1 MSRISW
7 LDSCYKDRII
17 PDCRSRIFPGNGSTC
32 PHALIRSSLISAK
45 VRTLSPHYFVCCST
59 PYVSRVWCGCIDANC
74 AGRNAIGLESVTQ
87 GLARATS
94 HRVLS
99 PAAGTSPRYSVPF
112 FQNIAQ
118 DLRLG
123 EHILQCAFSVP
134 EIAKASNFSLL
145 SLLVLTRVGPSEVLK
160 LKEQR
165 GELGKTECKWNSSVC
180 GERPYR

>member
-1 MSRISW
+1 MTFNHACRANHGSIAATSIGSSRTAGPE
-7 LDSCYKDRII
+7 SCWGMDRRA
-17 PDCRSRIFPGNGSTC
+17 PTPLYVRHQYRQRYARSH
-32 PHALIRSSLISAK
+32 PHL
-45 VRTLSPHYFVCCST
+45 FVCCSI
-59 PYVSRVWCGCIDANC
+59 PYVSRVWCGCIDASC
-74 AGRNAIGLESVTQ
+74 AGRNDTGLESVTQ

-94 HRVLS
+94 HRVLA

-134 EIAKASNFSLL
+134 NFSVLP
-145 SLLVLTRVGPSEVLK
+145 LVLTLHARVGPSEVLK

-165 GELGKTECKWNSSVC
+165 GELGKIECK
-180 GERPYR
+180 